1 MCYLLIIQILLFND
15 KFTTLLPLTDEC
27 IKLKNFRGFLFC
39 NFFSNECVCTYFSLL
54 KMFLLTT
61 INCPPYK
68 QILNY
73 KRQELGLSL
82 TNGIVALI
90 IIVALLASLY

>member
-1 MCYLLIIQILLFND
+1 
-15 KFTTLLPLTDEC
+15 
-27 IKLKNFRGFLFC
+27 
-39 NFFSNECVCTYFSLL
+39 
-54 KMFLLTT
+54 MFLLTT

-73 KRQELGLSL
+73 KIQELGLSL

-90 IIVALLASLY
+90 IIVALLASLTEMSSLITRKKKA